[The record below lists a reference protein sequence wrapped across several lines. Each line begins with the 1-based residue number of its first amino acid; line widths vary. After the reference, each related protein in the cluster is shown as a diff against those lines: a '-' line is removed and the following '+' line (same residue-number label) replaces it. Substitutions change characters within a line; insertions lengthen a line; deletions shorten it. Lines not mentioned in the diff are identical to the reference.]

1 MSVEELLQKLGLD
14 LVGSYS
20 DDGSYVI
27 DLADSRE
34 FGKVYSTLEDSELVS
49 LLEDSTTLTE
59 HNGSIQY
66 EYEDMFMLTL
76 TSDFDGDIYKLV
88 IREI

>member
-1 MSVEELLQKLGLD
+1 MSVEELLQELGLD
-14 LVGSYS
+14 LIGSYS
-20 DDGSYVI
+20 DDGSYVV
-27 DLADSRE
+27 DLADSEE
-34 FGKVYSTLEDSELVS
+34 FGKVYSTLEDSELVR

-66 EYEDMFMLTL
+66 EYEDLFMLTL
-76 TSDFDGDIYKLV
+76 ISDFDSDIYKLV

>member
-1 MSVEELLQKLGLD
+1 MSVEELLQELGLD
-14 LVGSYS
+14 LIGSYS
-20 DDGSYVI
+20 DDGSYVV
-27 DLADSRE
+27 DLADSEE
-34 FGKVYSTLEDSELVS
+34 FGKVYSTLEDSELVR

-66 EYEDMFMLTL
+66 ECEDLFMLTL
-76 TSDFDGDIYKLV
+76 ISDFDSDIYKLV